1 MAPKTQ
7 KKDLHP
13 TRERL
18 INSIE
23 RIKMFIDKNELSL
36 SIVELN
42 TRLSLLE
49 TIFSQ
54 LYNIQSEIEQVEC
67 SGSVEFQKMQFIEDL
82 YCGIKSKILTIIEKQ
97 KRRSSLYIDPN
108 QTFSSFANNSSMT
121 EIC

>member
-49 TIFSQ
+49 TIFPQ

-67 SGSVEFQKMQFIEDL
+67 SGSVEFKKMQFIEDL
-82 YCGIKSKILTIIEKQ
+82 YFG
-97 KRRSSLYIDPN
+97 
-108 QTFSSFANNSSMT
+108 
-121 EIC
+121 